1 MSSTDWDVLL
11 NDGSKTKKFKKDEI
25 CLREGESQ
33 NDLYQITHG
42 SVRIEKGG
50 NVVAKLGNGSIFG
63 ELSFLEWYSDG
74 TEAKASANVVADE
87 RKVEMVMLDGKLVW
101 ASLAKNARL
110 RSCFFVYMS
119 QLIVAR
125 LRKTLEL
132 TYGQTESS

>member
-11 NDGSKTKKFKKDEI
+11 NDGSKTKKFKRDDI
-25 CLREGESQ
+25 CLTEGESQ

-50 NVVAKLGNGSIFG
+50 KVVARLGNGSIFG
-63 ELSFLEWYSDG
+63 ELSFLQWYSDG

-87 RKVEMVMLDGKLVW
+87 RKVEMVMLDGKLVS
-101 ASLAKNARL
+101 ASLGKNARL

-119 QLIVAR
+119 QLIVER
-125 LRKTLEL
+125 LRRTLEM
-132 TYGQTESS
+132 TYGPTDG